1 MAPPGG
7 YRGGRRW
14 PVVAAGGVLGL
25 IVFGAGVGCTVAVV
39 HAIGG
44 VSAVAAPSPVPLH
57 PETAYVPR
65 SSVEF
70 DATPFPEPTRA
81 IVSVAIAQAA
91 AKVVVPAS
99 ASRASRAVVQAA
111 SSAPAPQLP
120 AQVPVAIAPSPAIH
134 RAAEQVQF
142 SSRDDAQDAQAQAD
156 LAAAGGR
163 NPAPVVGYV
172 RPSRY
177 ELGEQDFIAARLTVD
192 VNSEHPG
199 QVLGVVTTPAY
210 DSATHTTLLIPA
222 GTMLVGDDATGGT
235 VNGQGR
241 LLVSWRELI
250 FPNEVH
256 FIFPGPAEGADA
268 MGAAGTPGDVQSHK
282 GAQFG
287 QAALYTLLSA
297 VGSLVGNIGNHSQ
310 IFAPAVSGGIGTVF
324 AQQAQSL
331 QPTISIPQGTVVHV
345 YATHPLALRPY
356 AEISHD

>member
-1 MAPPGG
+1 MAPPVG

-25 IVFGAGVGCTVAVV
+25 FVFGAGVGCTVAVV

-57 PETAYVPR
+57 PETAYVPP

-70 DATPFPEPTRA
+70 DATPFPEPTRGT
-81 IVSVAIAQAA
+81 VSVAIAQAA
-91 AKVVVPAS
+91 AKVVLPA
-99 ASRASRAVVQAA
+99 ASRPVVRSAA
-111 SSAPAPQLP
+111 MPTQPQLP
-120 AQVPVAIAPSPAIH
+120 AQVAIAATAAPAIH
-134 RAAEQVQF
+134 REAVEVQF
-142 SSRDDAQDAQAQAD
+142 TSRDQAQDAQAQAD
-156 LAAAGGR
+156 LAAAGGP
-163 NPAPVVGYV
+163 NPSATVVGYV
-172 RPSRY
+172 RPSQY

-199 QVLGVVTTPAY
+199 QVLGVVTAPVY

-222 GTMLVGDDATGGT
+222 GTMLVGDDATGGA

-256 FIFPGPAEGADA
+256 FIFAGPAEGADA
-268 MGAAGTPGDVQSHK
+268 MGAAGTPGDVQSHR

-287 QAALYTLLSA
+287 QAALYTMLSA

-310 IFAPAVSGGIGTVF
+310 VFAPAISGGIGTVF

-345 YATHPLALRPY
+345 YATRALALRPY